1 MTKLP
6 DEDIVVLIVSTTGD
20 GEVPSCMIAFW
31 KFLLQKHLS
40 STSLSSVEVAV
51 FGLGDSSY
59 EKYNAAARRLTM
71 RIKQLGAKELLP
83 LGLGDDQH
91 AHGYFTGYMKW
102 LKELSDI
109 LGAPQSALEDDINVD
124 LTSLTGKGDSYR
136 PDPAEYDVEVSESS
150 LDNGICKYL

>member
-1 MTKLP
+1 MTILYASETGTAEDLAYNLFDILKRSKLVNIESIGTYDVTKLP

-40 STSLSSVEVAV
+40 STAGSVEVAV

-71 RIKQLGAKELLP
+71 RTKQLGAKELLP
-83 LGLGDDQH
+83 LGLGDDQYV
-91 AHGYFTGYMKW
+91 HGYFTGYMKW
-102 LKELSDI
+102 LKELAI
-109 LGAPQSALEDDINVD
+109 FLVRLKVHWK
-124 LTSLTGKGDSYR
+124 TT
-136 PDPAEYDVEVSESS
+136 
-150 LDNGICKYL
+150 